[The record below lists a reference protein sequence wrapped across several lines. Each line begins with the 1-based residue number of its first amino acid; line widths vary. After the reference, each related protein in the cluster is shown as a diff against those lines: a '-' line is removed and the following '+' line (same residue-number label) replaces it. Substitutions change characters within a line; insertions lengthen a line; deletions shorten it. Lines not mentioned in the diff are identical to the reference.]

1 MDMIRTAWYYSTP
14 SVRAPFFNIDVS
26 KKEGRMAGPAGIE
39 EEVDALEL
47 GFRGFE
53 EVAHSI
59 FDEAQRAA
67 ALIPSSEFEEVFETA
82 PVMSFHHRF
91 VQSILTWVWY
101 EVHENEVP
109 LENLPLPLGTFFQKY
124 ERSFAS
130 YWM

>member
-1 MDMIRTAWYYSTP
+1 MA
-14 SVRAPFFNIDVS
+14 AQA
-26 KKEGRMAGPAGIE
+26 RME

-53 EVAHSI
+53 EAAHAI

-67 ALIPSSEFEEVFETA
+67 ALIPSREFEEVYETA
-82 PVMSFHHRF
+82 PVMAFHHRF

-109 LENLPLPLGTFFQKY
+109 LENLPLALGAFFQKY
-124 ERSFAS
+124 ERSFAA